1 MPSHLQKICDAVIE
15 AAWLAALIVA
25 PLFFDVYSQR
35 VFEPD
40 KISLVRSL
48 ALIAL
53 VAWVVK
59 KIETWRQGRA
69 SEDGRAAATAESPL
83 WRKPLV
89 LPVLLL
95 AAAYLLSTALSVVP
109 RTSFWGSYQ
118 RLQGTFSMYSYMAL
132 FLVALDTL
140 RTRSQWQR
148 LQYTIILTSVPIALY
163 AILQRA
169 QLDPLPWGGDT
180 FERVAG
186 NMGNAIFVAAYLIMT
201 APLTL
206 ERLISASQRMLLDK
220 EGNTTDALT
229 AGAMFF
235 VLVIQLVAIILTQS
249 RGPWLGLAAGGY
261 VFILLGL
268 TSLRQHTADRGRLS
282 VKDIASGIAMGL
294 VGWGLVGAGLFALL
308 RLPRLPGLLVMLL
321 ALLGALALYLVPLF
335 RRRGWRW
342 LWLSVI
348 TQGLVAVIL
357 LGVITLPG
365 ASLNT
370 AFKQIPYVGRLA
382 QLREVESGTGLVRVL
397 IWKGVVDMMKPHA
410 PLTFPDGRP
419 DALNP
424 VRQIIGY
431 GPEAMWVAFNRFYR
445 PELGGLEARNA
456 SPDRSHNETFDSL
469 VTTGVIGFLAYILL
483 FASVFFFALRWLGLV
498 HSRRDSAVFVF
509 LGILG
514 AILGVLFPILAGVP
528 HYAGVGVAIGFMAGV
543 LLYITYA
550 AAKGSGAETRSETHI
565 LDRRQLLIIALLA
578 TVVAHF
584 VEIHLGI
591 AIAATRTYFYVL
603 IAALVAIGLG
613 QLPIATPATEAA
625 PTIIPA
631 ASSTRAASS
640 KRRPARPSPAP
651 PAPAIKAAPSLWR
664 QLLPYTFIV
673 ALIFLILDWDF
684 VSNQLGR
691 QGIFTVFLQSWLTHL
706 REGALVPGAGV
717 LWIILFTLI
726 VGLIIGIGE
735 TTGARVSLGA
745 PSLPSAS
752 KINSLLTAS
761 LIYLGVTLG
770 VWLLYGLYQAQR
782 ILPLPDSWA
791 LEAKAGYVAGHITAF
806 YLWLALLLVILV
818 AILYSLDLAS
828 PNRWSRQPLLAGA
841 AAFILGATAL
851 YIISININLVRADIY
866 FKLGQNT
873 DSRREWRTS
882 LFFYDL
888 TSAVA
893 PREDYYQLF
902 RGRALL
908 ESARAATTAAEQNAL
923 LTRAEQVLLNARDLN
938 PLNTDH
944 SANLARYYATRA
956 AATSDPAQR
965 TANLQRA
972 SDYYRQATTLSPNT
986 AHLQNEWG
994 TALMQLG
1001 EIDQARIRFARSLEL
1016 DKRFVDTYLRLAQ
1029 LESQQKNWEAVLANY
1044 NQAAK
1049 LAPRDVRGLSGRA
1062 FALAQLGRADEA
1074 IAANLEALA
1083 VAPGDISTL
1092 QNLALLY
1099 QQQGQLQQALRYA
1112 RQARDL
1118 AAPEQQP
1125 ALDALIQQLQNSA
1138 GQP

>member
-1 MPSHLQKICDAVIE
+1 MPSRLQKICDAVIE

-59 KIETWRQGRA
+59 KIEGWRQGRVTA
-69 SEDGRAAATAESPL
+69 DGRTAAIPDLPL

-95 AAAYLLSTALSVVP
+95 AAAYLLSTVFSVAP
-109 RTSFWGSYQ
+109 RTSIWGSYQ

-186 NMGNAIFVAAYLIMT
+186 NMGNAIFVAAYLIMVV
-201 APLTL
+201 PLTL

-220 EGNTTDALT
+220 AGSTTDALT
-229 AGAMFF
+229 AGAIFF
-235 VLVIQLVAIILTQS
+235 ALVIQLVAIILTQS
-249 RGPWLGLAAGGY
+249 RGPWLGLAAGSY

-268 TSLRQHTADRGRLS
+268 TSLRQQTGERGRLN
-282 VKDIASGIAMGL
+282 VTDIAKGIGMGL
-294 VGWGLVGAGLFALL
+294 AGWGLVGIGLFALL
-308 RLPRLPGLLVMLL
+308 RLPRGLGLLIMLL

-370 AFKQIPYVGRLA
+370 TFKQIPYVGRLA

-397 IWKGVVDMMKPHA
+397 IWKGVVDMLKPHA
-410 PLTFPDGRP
+410 PLTFPDGHT

-424 VRQIIGY
+424 VRQLIGY

-456 SPDRSHNETFDSL
+456 SPDRSHNETYDSL
-469 VTTGVIGFLAYILL
+469 VTTGAIGFLAYILL
-483 FASVFFFALRWLGLV
+483 FTSVFFYALRWLGLV
-498 HSRRDSAVFVF
+498 HSRRDSTIFIL

-514 AILGVLFPILAGVP
+514 GIFGVLVPVLTGVP
-528 HYAGVGVAIGFMAGV
+528 HYAGVGVAVGFMAGV

-550 AAKGSGAETRSETHI
+550 AAKGSGAGAGATHI

-591 AIAATRTYFYVL
+591 AIAATRTYFYLL
-603 IAALVAIGLG
+603 IAVLVAIGLG
-613 QLPIATPATEAA
+613 QLPIGAPATPAPELA
-625 PTIIPA
+625 PAPSPTKTPA
-631 ASSTRAASS
+631 S
-640 KRRPARPSPAP
+640 KRRPARPAPAP
-651 PAPAIKAAPSLWR
+651 SAPAPTAGPPLWR
-664 QLLPYTFIV
+664 QLLPYALIV
-673 ALIFLILDWDF
+673 ATIFLILDWDF

-691 QGIFTVFLQSWLTHL
+691 QGLFTVFLQSWLTHL

-726 VGLIIGIGE
+726 VGLIIAWGDMGPADI
-735 TTGARVSLGA
+735 
-745 PSLPSAS
+745 
-752 KINSLLTAS
+752 KIDRLLTAS

-782 ILPLPDSWA
+782 ILPLPDAWA

-806 YLWLALLLVILV
+806 YIWLALLLAILA
-818 AILYSLDLAS
+818 AILYWLDPA
-828 PNRWSRQPLLAGA
+828 PANRWSRQPLLAGA
-841 AAFILGATAL
+841 AAIMLSAVAL
-851 YIISININLVRADIY
+851 YIISLNINLVRADIY

-908 ESARAATTAAEQNAL
+908 ESARIATTAAEQDAL
-923 LTRAEQVLLNARDLN
+923 LTRAEQVLLNARNLN

-956 AATSDPAQR
+956 SATTDPAQR
-965 TANLQRA
+965 AANLQRS
-972 SDYYRQATTLSPNT
+972 SDYYHQATTLSPNT

-994 TALMQLG
+994 TVLMQLG
-1001 EIDQARIRFARSLEL
+1001 QIDEARARFAHSLEL

-1044 NQAAK
+1044 TQAAK

-1062 FALAQLGRADEA
+1062 FALAQLGRTDEA

-1099 QQQGQLQQALRYA
+1099 QQQGQTPQALRYA